1 MNGLMMDMPL
11 TIASIVDHEE
21 QINGDGEIVSVTA

>member
-11 TIASIVDHEE
+11 TIASIVDHAE
-21 QINGDGEIVSVTA
+21 QINGDGEIV